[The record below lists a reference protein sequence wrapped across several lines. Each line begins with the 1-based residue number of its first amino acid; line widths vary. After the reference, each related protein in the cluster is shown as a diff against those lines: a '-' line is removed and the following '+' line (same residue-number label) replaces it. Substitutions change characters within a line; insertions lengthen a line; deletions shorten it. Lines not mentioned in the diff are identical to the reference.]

1 MFLNVTLW
9 WIYQKSLSW
18 DESRASFF
26 SVGSQRVSSFGGSRG
41 FILAV
46 LAFQPRAVREWRD
59 HQGMA
64 DGNMII
70 SLLPPRR
77 TILDKSPKMVG
88 AVDKGDGQNG
98 SLKSR
103 DSSGSTSNLN

>member
-1 MFLNVTLW
+1 
-9 WIYQKSLSW
+9 
-18 DESRASFF
+18 
-26 SVGSQRVSSFGGSRG
+26 
-41 FILAV
+41 
-46 LAFQPRAVREWRD
+46 
-59 HQGMA
+59 MA

-103 DSSGSTSNLN
+103 DPSGSTSNLNWSTVTYQNWKVPDRPSLKATTIL